1 MEILSYTSTK
11 TAIFITLIL
20 IGYAIYIEFRSK
32 KMIALFL
39 ISILGASIFVLMTH
53 VTTPAATTMTLEQ
66 KNQFLQ
72 QQHTF
77 IDWYTNYK
85 KDIDTMDSNWQQY
98 DKILQSFKNDDISI
112 QTVYLRLTQL
122 QEQSLALKNKFLQQK
137 PPESLEDTNYTLT
150 AKIIEKTSNY
160 ITMQTDV
167 ITKSKSAVDPS
178 NLKTKNHDEQV
189 QILERIMTIGAP
201 TPLTIADEVSVLKEN
216 LTLPDEK

>member
-53 VTTPAATTMTLEQ
+53 VTTPPTAMTLEQ

-85 KDIDTMDSNWQQY
+85 KDIDIMDSNWQQY
-98 DKILQSFKNDDISI
+98 DKILRSFKNDEISI
-112 QTVYLRLTQL
+112 QTVYLRFTQL
-122 QEQSLALKNKFLQQK
+122 QEQSLALKNKFIQQK

-167 ITKSKSAVDPS
+167 ITKSKAAVDPA

-189 QILERIMTIGAP
+189 QILERIMTIGTPA
-201 TPLTIADEVSVLKEN
+201 PLTIADEVSVLKEN